1 MPSRHRD
8 TRRWCRGKEGVE
20 HLPEFTRDRP
30 EAEAP
35 CYRRDD
41 WYRLLKMD
49 DPSDPYRY
57 YNAPWECRHRITCA
71 VCGKVLTT
79 WPAWDLCPV
88 LDASAEGR
96 ELHDAQRELLQA
108 HARKPSSEC

>member
-1 MPSRHRD
+1 VPSRYRD

-20 HLPEFTRDRP
+20 HVPEFTRQRP

-41 WYRLLKMD
+41 WYRLLKND
-49 DPSDPYRY
+49 DPSNYLRY
-57 YNAPWECRHRITCA
+57 YAPWECRHRITCA
-71 VCGKVLTT
+71 DCGKVLKD

-88 LDASAEGR
+88 LDTTAEGR
-96 ELHDAQRELLQA
+96 ELHDAQRALLERGA
-108 HARKPSSEC
+108 SDPSSES